1 MKLRLRLQLTFA
13 LYSIL
18 ILSLLFLVLH
28 LNINNSFQVYGKRLR
43 QQGIVETLNNNLSF
57 EQLEAQVEKYGYNL
71 QKTNNNSNK
80 GNATIVKDNQGISYM
95 LTQTGSQSL
104 NTSEQQLLDTIDSLL
119 LILGVVFLL
128 ISQILAY
135 FISKKF
141 SSPVEGISKSIQ
153 DIKEGNLGKVVS
165 CKSNITEYKQLCD
178 TLSKMSKQLEK
189 NRDQSRRYNQDVQ
202 HELRTP
208 VTNLL
213 SHLEAVQDGVFE
225 MDENMIKDL
234 HSEVIRLSKIIDQIQ
249 NLEKMDDGRKFV
261 KMEIIDVNEIVGER
275 IKSFVSSAKMNEI
288 SIETDIRVKQIVT
301 DSSLFSTIITNLLSN
316 SIKYA
321 GRGSKI
327 IISIRKEN
335 SNILISVKDNG
346 IGIEND
352 KLDKLFDRFYRVDNS
367 RSRETGGSGL
377 GLSITKAS
385 VEILNGTIEV
395 ISIPKK
401 ETVFNILL
409 PQDK

>member
-395 ISIPKK
+395 LSTPKK
-401 ETVFNILL
+401 ETIFNILL

>member
-178 TLSKMSKQLEK
+178 TISKMSKQLEK

-225 MDENMIKDL
+225 MDDEMVKDL
-234 HSEVIRLSKIIDQIQ
+234 HDEVLRLSKIIDQIQ
-249 NLEKMDDGRKFV
+249 NLEKMDDGRKLV
-261 KMEIIDVNEIVGER
+261 KMELIDVKKIVGKLV
-275 IKSFVSSAKMNEI
+275 KSFVPSAKKNEI
-288 SIETDIRVKQIVT
+288 SIETEISVKQIVT

-327 IISIRKEN
+327 MVTIRKEN
-335 SNILISVKDNG
+335 SNILICVKDNG

-352 KLDKLFDRFYRVDNS
+352 KLDRLFDRFYRVDNS

-395 ISIPKK
+395 LSTPKI
-401 ETVFNILL
+401 ETIFNILL
-409 PQDK
+409 PQNK

>member
-395 ISIPKK
+395 LSTPKK
-401 ETVFNILL
+401 ETIFNILL
-409 PQDK
+409 PQNK